1 MNSPG
6 YQHRQPDSVNQ
17 LVILD
22 KLWFLLTTE
31 KGIEILS
38 GLLVH
43 GVNNMPV
50 SSNLG
55 CISNS
60 FWGRRVIVKES
71 KFS

>member
-1 MNSPG
+1 MDSPG
-6 YQHRQPDSVNQ
+6 YQRRQPASVNQ

-22 KLWFLLTTE
+22 KSWFLLTTE
-31 KGIEILS
+31 KGREILS

-43 GVNNMPV
+43 GVNDIPV

-55 CISNS
+55 CNCISI
-60 FWGRRVIVKES
+60 WGRGVIRKES